1 MSEEFKP
8 MEIEGATVAFIGR
21 TGSRAQFR
29 VYTVNFCNSQ
39 YNVVPGKGEVKR
51 IDEVTE
57 DGKIKRYSVDV
68 STLVSLKMCGLVA
81 KYERALIAKYAPE

>member
-8 MEIEGATVAFIGR
+8 MQVEGATVYFIGR
-21 TGSRAQFR
+21 TGSRAQYR
-29 VYTVNFCNSQ
+29 VYTVNFCNRQ

-51 IDEVTE
+51 LDEVVQ

-68 STLVSLKMCGLVA
+68 SRLVGLKMLDLVD